1 MTNIV
6 ILVGNVGADPES
18 RTTGSGASITNFPVA
33 TSRRYRND
41 AGELVEQTEWH
52 RITAFNGLGKT
63 IAQYVRKGMKVSVQG
78 RLHYSKWTDQ
88 AGQTRY
94 GVDIYASEVEFLSKA
109 PGTGTA
115 ADSAAPN
122 DGEDVPF

>member
-18 RTTGSGASITNFPVA
+18 RTTQSGTSITNFSVA
-33 TSRRYRND
+33 TSRRYRNE

-63 IAQYVRKGMKVSVQG
+63 VAQFVRKGMKVSVQG

-109 PGTGTA
+109 PGGSTA
-115 ADSAAPN
+115 EPAL
-122 DGEDVPF
+122 DGDDDVPF

>member
-18 RTTGSGASITNFPVA
+18 RTTQSGTSVANFSVA

-41 AGELVEQTEWH
+41 AGDLVEQTEWH
-52 RITAFNGLGKT
+52 RITAFNGLAKT
-63 IAQYVRKGMKVSVQG
+63 VAQYVRKGMKVSVQG

-88 AGQTRY
+88 AGHTRY

-109 PGTGTA
+109 PAG
-115 ADSAAPN
+115 SAAEPAL
-122 DGEDVPF
+122 DGDDEGPF

>member
-1 MTNIV
+1 M
-6 ILVGNVGADPES
+6 GA
-18 RTTGSGASITNFPVA
+18 TVTVSGPKIHSFAIPAGAIRHQCDRPAGHSH
-33 TSRRYRND
+33 YRND
-41 AGELVEQTEWH
+41 AGDLVEQTEWH

-63 IAQYVRKGMKVSVQG
+63 VAEYGSKGMKVSVQG

-109 PGTGTA
+109 PASTA
-115 ADSAAPN
+115 GGSACP
-122 DGEDVPF
+122 EDDEVPF

>member
-18 RTTGSGASITNFPVA
+18 RNAQGGTSITSLSVA
-33 TSRRYRND
+33 TSRRYRNE
-41 AGELVEQTEWH
+41 AGDLVEQTEWH
-52 RITAFNGLGKT
+52 RNTAFSGLGKT

-109 PGTGTA
+109 PTGSAA
-115 ADSAAPN
+115 ADGAGSG
-122 DGEDVPF
+122 DEEVPF

>member
-18 RTTGSGASITNFPVA
+18 RTSQSGTSITNFSVA

-41 AGELVEQTEWH
+41 AGDLVEQTEWH

-63 IAQYVRKGMKVSVQG
+63 VAQYVRRGMKVSVQG

-109 PGTGTA
+109 PASTSGDNATQQ
-115 ADSAAPN
+115 
-122 DGEDVPF
+122 EDEVPF

>member
-6 ILVGNVGADPES
+6 ILVGNVGVDPES
-18 RTTGSGASITNFPVA
+18 RTSQSGTSITNFSVA

-41 AGELVEQTEWH
+41 AGDLVEQTEWH

-63 IAQYVRKGMKVSVQG
+63 VAQYVKKGMKVSVQG

-88 AGQTRY
+88 TGQTRY

-109 PGTGTA
+109 PASTA
-115 ADSAAPN
+115 GGSASP
-122 DGEDVPF
+122 EDDEVPF